1 MAKRILIIEDEP
13 GIRDFLSD
21 VLEDAGFAV
30 SNAADGM
37 EGLLKFQSEV
47 CDLVLLDIML
57 PKIDGYAVLELI
69 RKQSAVPV
77 IMLTALDA
85 EENQLKGFDLLADDY
100 IVKPST
106 AALIVKRVMAALRRS
121 GDASDTGSS
130 ITAGPLKLD
139 TMRYTVTENGQAVL
153 LTLKEFAMLRL
164 LLENRGR
171 VITRDMFLDQVWGID
186 YYGDERVVNVHLAN
200 LRKKL
205 KGDYIETVRG
215 VGYKFHEAN

>member
-1 MAKRILIIEDEP
+1 MAKRILIVEDEP
-13 GIRDFLSD
+13 GIQDFLGD
-21 VLEDAGFAV
+21 VLEDAGFTV
-30 SNAADGM
+30 SIASDGM
-37 EGLLKFQSEV
+37 EGLLKFQNEG

-69 RKQSAVPV
+69 RKQSSVPV

-106 AALIVKRVMAALRRS
+106 AALIVKRVLAALRHS
-121 GDASDTGSS
+121 GEAEEPGKSLISG
-130 ITAGPLKLD
+130 ALRLD
-139 TMRYTVTENGQAVL
+139 TQRYTVTENGQAVP
-153 LTLKEFAMLRL
+153 LTLKEFVILRL
-164 LLENRGR
+164 LLENKGR
-171 VITRDMFLDQVWGID
+171 VITRDVILDQIWGID
-186 YYGDERVVNVHLAN
+186 YYGDERVINVHFAN

-215 VGYKFHEAN
+215 VGYKFHETT